1 MQTVEYGDPSA
12 RIVLLQMSE
21 EREEEFIKNEVRII
35 SEKSPVPF
43 RLTALMT
50 SDWNKDLSPW
60 EAPAVFGKEGF
71 AGGADKTLE
80 EVRRICTGKDLTY
93 IIGGYSLAGLFAIW
107 AAYKTDIFAGVA
119 AASPSVWFPDFTEY
133 MMQNTIHTDF
143 VYLSLGDREDKTK
156 NPVMSTVKER
166 ILQARDILEKNG
178 IGCTLE
184 FNPGNHF
191 KDPDMRMA
199 KAYLSVLEKINLK

>member
-1 MQTVEYGDPSA
+1 MQIAEYGDPSA
-12 RIVLLQMSE
+12 KTVLLQMSE
-21 EREEEFIKNEVRII
+21 KREEEFIKNEFRIL
-35 SEKSPVPF
+35 SENSPVPF
-43 RLTALMT
+43 CFLALKVG
-50 SDWNKDLSPW
+50 DWNGDLSPW
-60 EAPAVFGKEGF
+60 EAPAVFGNEGF
-71 AGGADKTLE
+71 AGRAKETLE
-80 EVRRICTGKDLTY
+80 EVKKLCSKKDRTY

-107 AAYKTDIFAGVA
+107 SAYNTDIFSGVA
-119 AASPSVWFPDFTEY
+119 AASPSVWFPDFTKY
-133 MMQNTIHTDF
+133 MMQGTIHTGS

-178 IGCTLE
+178 TGCTLE

-199 KAYLSVLEKINLK
+199 KAYLSVLEKNRK

>member
-1 MQTVEYGDPSA
+1 MQIAEYGDLSA
-12 RIVLLQMSE
+12 KTVLLRMSE
-21 EREEEFIKNEVRII
+21 KREEEFIKSEFRIL
-35 SEKSPVPF
+35 SENSPVPF
-43 RLTALMT
+43 YFLALKVE
-50 SDWNKDLSPW
+50 DWNGDLSPW
-60 EAPAVFGKEGF
+60 EAPAVFGNEGF
-71 AGGADKTLE
+71 AGRAKETLE
-80 EVRRICTGKDLTY
+80 EVKKICIKKDRTY

-107 AAYKTDIFAGVA
+107 SAYNTDIFSGVA
-119 AASPSVWFPDFTEY
+119 AASPSVWFPDFTKY
-133 MMQNTIHTDF
+133 MMQGTIHTGS